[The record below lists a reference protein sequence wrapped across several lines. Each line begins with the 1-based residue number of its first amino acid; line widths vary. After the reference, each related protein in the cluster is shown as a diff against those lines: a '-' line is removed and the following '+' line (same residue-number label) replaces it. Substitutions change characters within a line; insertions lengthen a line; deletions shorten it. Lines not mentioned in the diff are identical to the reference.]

1 MIKAVIFD
9 MDGVLI
15 DSVEI
20 GFQARKKLL
29 VQYGVDLD
37 AVPDPQGEN
46 HRAASLKM
54 LLASVKAHSGIDIN
68 YDEFA
73 KISRKRMRKDFE
85 GSGMSADPHLVTFLE
100 ELKSRSIECAIVSS
114 GLREGVDIKLE
125 VLGIRQYFTT
135 IVTGSDV
142 SEHKPNPRP
151 YLFALESLALSSEDC
166 VVFEDSLT
174 GVQAAQ
180 AAGCKVVG
188 FMQYNASVKPLPG
201 VVATVKSWQD
211 VNYNTLERML
221 VS

>member
-29 VQYGVDLD
+29 AQYGVDLETI
-37 AVPDPQGEN
+37 PDPQGEN

-54 LLASVKAHSGIDIN
+54 LLASVKAHSGIDID

-73 KISRKRMRKDFE
+73 RISRERMRSDLQE
-85 GSGMSADPHLVTFLE
+85 HGVSADPHLITFLN
-100 ELKSRSIECAIVSS
+100 ELKERGIKCAIVSS
-114 GLREGVDIKLE
+114 GLREGVDIKLD
-125 VLGIRQYFTT
+125 VLGIGQYFTT

-142 SEHKPNPRP
+142 SKHKPNPHP
-151 YLFALESLALSSEDC
+151 YLFALKKLALSPEDC
-166 VVFEDSLT
+166 VVFEDSAT
-174 GVQAAQ
+174 GVQAAL

-188 FMQYNASVKPLPG
+188 FMQYAPPAKPLLG
-201 VVATVKSWQD
+201 VVAMVKNWQD
-211 VNYNTLERML
+211 VNYDKLEAIL
-221 VS
+221 